1 MALILGVQYGTPVTS
16 TSYTGIPAGTIM
28 PCGNGVVI
36 STMTTTGNPT
46 TVTTATS
53 HGLVSGNSIIISG
66 TATTPTATL
75 GVFTVA
81 SVVSA
86 TQFTVAVNVTGGTL
100 TGVVSKIPTRMLF
113 CDGASYLRADYPA
126 LFTAIGTSFGGSG
139 LNFNVPDFR
148 GRFLRGVDGSAS
160 NDPDKASRTA
170 MNTGGNA
177 GNLIGSIQGHQF
189 ASHNHTVNNG
199 PFTFWGAPGTGIQAN
214 SGQEASA
221 RTPTL
226 ANNGGNETRPLN
238 AYVNYCIAF

>member
-1 MALILGVQYGTPVTS
+1 MALIAGLQYSGTA
-16 TSYTGIPAGTIM
+16 AGTIL

-46 TVTTATS
+46 TVTTTTP
-53 HGLVSGNSIIISG
+53 HGLASGDSIVISG

-100 TGVVSKIPTRMLF
+100 TGVVSKIPARMLL
-113 CDGASYLRADYPA
+113 CDGSSYSRTTYSA
-126 LFTAIGTSFGGSG
+126 LFAAIGTSFGSVDGNS
-139 LNFNVPDFR
+139 FNVPDFR

-160 NDPDKASRTA
+160 RDPDRAARTA
-170 MNTGGNA
+170 MNTGGNT
-177 GNLIGSIQGHQF
+177 GNLVGSVQTDEIR
-189 ASHNHTVNNG
+189 SHTHTYTPPVFSHDEDQNG
-199 PFTFWGAPGTGIQAN
+199 AGLNSFIAGAAINT
-214 SGQEASA
+214 SA
-221 RTPTL
+221 
-226 ANNGGNETRPLN
+226 AGGNETRPLN